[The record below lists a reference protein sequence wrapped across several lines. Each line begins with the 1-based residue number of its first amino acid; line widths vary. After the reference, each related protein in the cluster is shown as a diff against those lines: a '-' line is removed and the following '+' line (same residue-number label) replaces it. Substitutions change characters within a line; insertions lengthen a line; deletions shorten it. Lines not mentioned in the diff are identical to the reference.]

1 MPVTYTTH
9 IYFVD
14 CIIDYMYF
22 YQLKTIPVA
31 FRLPLSLSI
40 YFYLSLSQPTRARCR
55 AAGNS
60 AVFFLLCGH
69 LFTYRRSC
77 PVSPGTC
84 EKGGAHRDFS
94 APPPRFPLC
103 VTFPSCLRSVC
114 LREAEMSSE
123 IGWDA
128 VNVGQELPVPTGLLS
143 GSPNLPKN
151 VPSLFRSS
159 AATEGLVLGHVVHA
173 SFLSLGFI

>member
-55 AAGNS
+55 AAGSS

-94 APPPRFPLC
+94 APPPSLPPLRH
-103 VTFPSCLRSVC
+103 VS
-114 LREAEMSSE
+114 
-123 IGWDA
+123 
-128 VNVGQELPVPTGLLS
+128 LLS
-143 GSPNLPKN
+143 TECVFARSWNVVGDWLGRRECRSGTASTNRIIIRQPK
-151 VPSLFRSS
+151 F
-159 AATEGLVLGHVVHA
+159 A
-173 SFLSLGFI
+173 

>member
-31 FRLPLSLSI
+31 FRLPLSLFTSTC
-40 YFYLSLSQPTRARCR
+40 LSLSLLVL
-55 AAGNS
+55 
-60 AVFFLLCGH
+60 AVVRQEAVQCFFYCAVICSHIDDLVL
-69 LFTYRRSC
+69 
-77 PVSPGTC
+77 
-84 EKGGAHRDFS
+84 S
-94 APPPRFPLC
+94 APARAKRAELTVTSPPLPPRFPLC

>member
-1 MPVTYTTH
+1 MLAVVRQEAVQCFFYCAVICSH
-9 IYFVD
+9 IDDLV
-14 CIIDYMYF
+14 
-22 YQLKTIPVA
+22 L
-31 FRLPLSLSI
+31 
-40 YFYLSLSQPTRARCR
+40 
-55 AAGNS
+55 
-60 AVFFLLCGH
+60 
-69 LFTYRRSC
+69 
-77 PVSPGTC
+77 
-84 EKGGAHRDFS
+84 S
-94 APPPRFPLC
+94 APARAKRAELTVTSPPLPPRFPLC

-159 AATEGLVLGHVVHA
+159 AATEGLVLGHVVHS
-173 SFLSLGFI
+173 SFLSLGFIWIVFFLVTTSFLIYTTRWAELKLNCTVTACEKQVTVDQI

>member
-1 MPVTYTTH
+1 
-9 IYFVD
+9 
-14 CIIDYMYF
+14 MYF

-31 FRLPLSLSI
+31 FRLPLSLFTSTC
-40 YFYLSLSQPTRARCR
+40 LSLSLLVL
-55 AAGNS
+55 
-60 AVFFLLCGH
+60 AVVRQEAVQCFFLLCSH